1 MQFPSW
7 DQRQNKPKVQIAFN
21 FYISCFI
28 HVSEFCPFVSRPLPQ
43 LTRKKS
49 TSGSLVG
56 TNAAGNPIFFMCN
69 SIYTVHIH
77 FKGIIFIAAIAAIL
91 NIVIIQI
98 ICHDCHQKNEV
109 DDQRWRRRRTS
120 VVDSRTDR
128 WLSICFY
135 QASQTIIWQKS
146 DPSLSGLVR
155 PRGWSLTRTPI
166 VR

>member
-7 DQRQNKPKVQIAFN
+7 DQRQNKPKVQIVFK
-21 FYISCFI
+21 FSTSCFI

-43 LTRKKS
+43 VTTKKS
-49 TSGSLVG
+49 TSDSLVG
-56 TNAAGNPIFFMCN
+56 TNAAGNPIFFMRN

-77 FKGIIFIAAIAAIL
+77 FKGIIFIAIL

-120 VVDSRTDR
+120 VADSRTDR
-128 WLSICFY
+128 WLSILL
-135 QASQTIIWQKS
+135 
-146 DPSLSGLVR
+146 PSLKNDHLTKVWSISQRIGSSQRLVPHQDTHR
-155 PRGWSLTRTPI
+155 
-166 VR
+166 

>member
-1 MQFPSW
+1 MPICIKATATV
-7 DQRQNKPKVQIAFN
+7 DN
-21 FYISCFI
+21 
-28 HVSEFCPFVSRPLPQ
+28 
-43 LTRKKS
+43 KKS

-109 DDQRWRRRRTS
+109 DDQRWRRRKTS
-120 VVDSRTDR
+120 VADSRTDR
-128 WLSICFY
+128 
-135 QASQTIIWQKS
+135 
-146 DPSLSGLVR
+146 
-155 PRGWSLTRTPI
+155 
-166 VR
+166 

>member
-1 MQFPSW
+1 MQDAISRDSFTPGIVSKSITIVIVSLRNRTEAAKVMPSGPAIFSYAISKLRPTSK
-7 DQRQNKPKVQIAFN
+7 QAKSTNRVT
-21 FYISCFI
+21 SCFI

-43 LTRKKS
+43 LTTKKS

-56 TNAAGNPIFFMCN
+56 TNAAGNPIFFMRN

-77 FKGIIFIAAIAAIL
+77 FKGIIFIAIL

-120 VVDSRTDR
+120 VADSRTDR
-128 WLSICFY
+128 
-135 QASQTIIWQKS
+135 
-146 DPSLSGLVR
+146 
-155 PRGWSLTRTPI
+155 
-166 VR
+166 